1 MALSK
6 LEQNYEARAE
16 IERCVGV
23 KLREID
29 AILTEAKADP
39 DLYRDGFT
47 ATLERVHTHAQI
59 HGRAL
64 HPEPLTEAEVEA

>member
-6 LEQNYEARAE
+6 LEQNYAARAE

-29 AILTEAKADP
+29 AILTEAKSDP

-47 ATLERVHTHAQI
+47 AALERVHTHAQI

-64 HPEPLTEAEVEA
+64 HPEPLQDVEV

>member
-6 LEQNYEARAE
+6 LEQNYAARAA
-16 IERCVGV
+16 IERTVGQ

-59 HGRAL
+59 HGRGL
-64 HPEPLTEAEVEA
+64 HPEALPDAET